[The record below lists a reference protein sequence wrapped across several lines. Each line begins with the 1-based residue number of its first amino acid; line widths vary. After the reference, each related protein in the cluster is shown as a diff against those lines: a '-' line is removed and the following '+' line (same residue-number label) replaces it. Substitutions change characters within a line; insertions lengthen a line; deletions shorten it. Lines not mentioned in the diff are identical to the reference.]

1 MIGKLTN
8 LEAVERWMRS
18 QTPPM
23 PYVSIYHGFQ
33 VDQKKPSANC
43 YNNSV
48 EQDLN
53 TVIRNVKTFLLDH
66 SEHGGQFTIF
76 IKPIRSTENSAD
88 NKQDTSGGKTEFLE
102 LMPQG
107 YYPSSR
113 RGAAVAGVDNSPAY
127 SEVDIEN
134 KISGAIGRAKQE
146 WVKDLTIQKLEQR
159 IGELE
164 NEEPEGFDWAG
175 ALVGLGEMIVSK
187 IPGDSIGRILEGM
200 VKTATPETMDKVAN
214 ATNTY
219 MAMKMQEQQMRAAA
233 MAANKKTNQS
243 SDEDDENAAYENV

>member
-8 LEAVERWMRS
+8 LDAVERWMRA

-76 IKPIRSTENSAD
+76 IKPIRSTDNSAD

-107 YYPSSR
+107 YYPSAR
-113 RGAAVAGVDNSPAY
+113 GGAAVAGVNNSPAY

-134 KISGAIGRAKQE
+134 KISGGIARAKQE
-146 WVKDLTIQKLEQR
+146 WVKDLTIQKLEAR

-175 ALVGLGEMIVSK
+175 ALVGLGEMLVSK
-187 IPGDSIGRILEGM
+187 IPGESIGKILESM
-200 VKTATPETMDKVAN
+200 VSKATPETVDKVAT

-219 MAMKMQEQQMRAAA
+219 MSMKMQEQQMRAAA
-233 MAANKKTNQS
+233 QAAKTANQS
-243 SDEDDENAAYENV
+243 SEEDDKTEYENV

>member
-8 LEAVERWMRS
+8 LEAVERWMRA
-18 QTPPM
+18 QTPPL

-33 VDQKKPSANC
+33 VDQKKPSSNC

-107 YYPSSR
+107 YYPAR
-113 RGAAVAGVDNSPAY
+113 GGAAIAGTNNTPAY
-127 SEVDIEN
+127 SDVDIEN

-164 NEEPEGFDWAG
+164 NEEPEGFDWVG
-175 ALVGLGEMIVSK
+175 ALVGLGEMLVSK
-187 IPGDSIGRILEGM
+187 IPPESIGRVLEGM
-200 VKTATPETMDKVAN
+200 VKMATPETMDKVAS

-219 MAMKMQEQQMRAAA
+219 MAMKMQEQQMKAAA
-233 MAANKKTNQS
+233 MAANKKNNPS
-243 SDEDDENAAYENV
+243 SDDDDDNTEYENV

>member
-1 MIGKLTN
+1 MK
-8 LEAVERWMRS
+8 S
-18 QTPPM
+18 QKPEM

-43 YNNSV
+43 YNNSM
-48 EQDLN
+48 EANLE

-76 IKPIRSTENSAD
+76 IKPIRSSEGVD

-107 YYPSSR
+107 YYPSA
-113 RGAAVAGVDNSPAY
+113 RGGSAVAGINNSPVY
-127 SEVDIEN
+127 SATDIEN
-134 KISGAIGRAKQE
+134 KMSAAIGRAKQE

-200 VKTATPETMDKVAN
+200 VKTASPETMDKVAN

-243 SDEDDENAAYENV
+243 SDEDDENAEYENV